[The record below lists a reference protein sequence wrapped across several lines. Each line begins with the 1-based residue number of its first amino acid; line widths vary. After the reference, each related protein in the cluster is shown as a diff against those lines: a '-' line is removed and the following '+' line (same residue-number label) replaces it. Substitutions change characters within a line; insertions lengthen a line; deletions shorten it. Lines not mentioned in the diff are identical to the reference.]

1 MKTNNQFLDT
11 IIETQTQA
19 INSWVDSTKKI
30 QSALAGGN
38 IAMEGQ
44 SIYKE
49 WMEKQMG
56 VFSGMQANYGT
67 IDASKPEEFFKNWYN
82 QQLAEVKKMTDFNQS
97 LYSSVANFG
106 KSPADYMANY
116 GQAN

>member
-1 MKTNNQFLDT
+1 MKTNNQFLDS

-30 QSALAGGN
+30 QSALVGGN
-38 IAMEGQ
+38 IATEAQ
-44 SIYKE
+44 TIYKE

-56 VFSGMQANYGT
+56 GFSGMQANYAKVDT
-67 IDASKPEEFFKNWYN
+67 NKPEEFFKNWYN

-97 LYSSVANFG
+97 LFNSMANFG
-106 KSPADYMANY
+106 KSPAD
-116 GQAN
+116 